1 VILFVVKGGR
11 WGSAF
16 DAPGIEVVSEEDLPP
31 IDDKIVV
38 VVGNRELA
46 ERLGAAYMSEEEAL
60 RFVELLKSESAR
72 VVSRA

>member
-1 VILFVVKGGR
+1 
-11 WGSAF
+11 
-16 DAPGIEVVSEEDLPP
+16 VVSEEDLPP

>member
-1 VILFVVKGGR
+1 MILFVVKKQGGR
-11 WGSAF
+11 AF

-31 IDDKIVV
+31 IDGKIVV

-60 RFVELLKSESAR
+60 RFVELLKSESAW

>member
-1 VILFVVKGGR
+1 VVKSGR
-11 WGSAF
+11 RGRAF